1 MKLRTRIVTIAAT
14 PVIVLGVVGLGLTSY
29 HMMENVT
36 AQAYDG
42 LEATTILAENLLG
55 ESGEGEYQ
63 IKDGELYK
71 GDDTN
76 LSEEEALL
84 DYVKQQTG
92 YDLTLFYGDT
102 RYLTTIMDENGE
114 RQLGTKASDDIIET
128 VLNQGKTYNDN
139 NIDVLGKR
147 YIGHYMPLYQDGS
160 SEIIGMVFLG
170 EEYIN
175 VRNVVSRSFK
185 ELFLGILIVLILSII
200 IAYLIARH
208 IVNAIE
214 QGVSYVETIGNG
226 ELGITVK
233 PNLLSRNDS
242 VGNMCR
248 GIQTLDEGLSE
259 IVSGVKDQC
268 ATLKETSENCMETAN
283 VINRSISQ
291 IDKAVQGIA
300 NSTTTQAQN
309 AIDAGN
315 NVTVMGNMVE
325 DTSAQ
330 VAQLVQMTDEM
341 AKAAT
346 NAQNILQEL
355 NDNMGNVKVSV
366 ESISEKTNQTHASVE
381 EASRMTEVITAI
393 AEQTNLLSL
402 NASIEAARAG
412 EHGKGFAV
420 VASEIQKLAEQSSQ
434 AAVDI
439 QNILQQLR
447 DNSRNS
453 VDKMEDVQQIILE
466 QEEKISNTNTV
477 FETVEHS
484 IEKSVEGIDAIQKK
498 TEILDDARMK
508 TVEIVQNVSAI
519 AQENAASTEETAAE
533 LDQITELLGQ
543 LDKVTDSLG
552 NVTNRLEHK
561 INKFKTKEV

>member
-268 ATLKETSENCMETAN
+268 ATLKETSENCTEIAN

-315 NVTVMGNMVE
+315 NVTIMGNMVE

-330 VAQLVQMTDEM
+330 VTQLVQMTDEM
-341 AKAAT
+341 AKAAA

-466 QEEKISNTNTV
+466 QEEKISNTNAV

-533 LDQITELLGQ
+533 LDQVTELLGQ

>member
-533 LDQITELLGQ
+533 LDQVTELLGQ

>member
-160 SEIIGMVFLG
+160 SEIVGMVFLG

-315 NVTVMGNMVE
+315 NVTIMGNMVE

-330 VAQLVQMTDEM
+330 VTQLVQMTDEM
-341 AKAAT
+341 AKAAA

-447 DNSRNS
+447 DNSKNS

-466 QEEKISNTNTV
+466 QEEKISNTNAV

-533 LDQITELLGQ
+533 LDQVTELLGQ

>member
-36 AQAYDG
+36 EQAYDG

-447 DNSRNS
+447 DNSKNS

-466 QEEKISNTNTV
+466 QEEKISNTNAV

-533 LDQITELLGQ
+533 LDQVTELLGQ

>member
-315 NVTVMGNMVE
+315 NVTIMGNMVE

-330 VAQLVQMTDEM
+330 VTQLVQMTDEM

-447 DNSRNS
+447 DNSKNS

-466 QEEKISNTNTV
+466 QEEKISNTNAV

-533 LDQITELLGQ
+533 LDQVTELLGQ

>member
-447 DNSRNS
+447 DNSKNS

>member
-315 NVTVMGNMVE
+315 NVTIMGNMVE

-330 VAQLVQMTDEM
+330 VTQLVQMTDEM
-341 AKAAT
+341 AKAAA

-366 ESISEKTNQTHASVE
+366 ETISEKTNQTHASVE

-447 DNSRNS
+447 DNSKNS

-466 QEEKISNTNTV
+466 QEEKISNTNAV

-533 LDQITELLGQ
+533 LDQVTELLGQ

>member
-102 RYLTTIMDENGE
+102 RYLTTITDENGE

-447 DNSRNS
+447 DNSKNS

-466 QEEKISNTNTV
+466 QEEKISNTNAV

-533 LDQITELLGQ
+533 LDQVTELLGQ

>member
-315 NVTVMGNMVE
+315 NVTIMGNMVE

-466 QEEKISNTNTV
+466 QEEKISNTNAV

-533 LDQITELLGQ
+533 LDQVTELLGQ